1 MRATRVR
8 RATRERRATWE
19 PHSKTIPHPRRSY
32 RINDPIKDLE
42 NTWELIAVISLFS
55 LLYYLA

>member
-1 MRATRVR
+1 M